1 MTTENT
7 IEYMIHHF
15 TIDSLKILYL
25 DCLSKNEILR
35 ANLIVDIIDIY
46 EEIKNIQSLMDI
58 ILEKININTNLIHQY
73 QEFIRIKVIEY
84 DCDLSIVQNLEEYKE
99 LNLIKDIIKEQTKEY
114 NEYKDNL
121 YSLRHELKECIQKD
135 LAFLMLNYLTKR

>member
-1 MTTENT
+1 MSTENT

-46 EEIKNIQSLMDI
+46 EEIKNIQNLMDI
-58 ILEKININTNLIHQY
+58 ILEKININTDLVYQY
-73 QEFIRIKVIEY
+73 QEFIRLKVIEY
-84 DCDLSIVQNLEEYKE
+84 ECDLSIVQNLEEYKE
-99 LNLIKDIIKEQTKEY
+99 LNLIKDIIKKQTKEY

>member
-1 MTTENT
+1 MSTENT

>member
-1 MTTENT
+1 MSTENT

-135 LAFLMLNYLTKR
+135 LAFLMLNYLNKK